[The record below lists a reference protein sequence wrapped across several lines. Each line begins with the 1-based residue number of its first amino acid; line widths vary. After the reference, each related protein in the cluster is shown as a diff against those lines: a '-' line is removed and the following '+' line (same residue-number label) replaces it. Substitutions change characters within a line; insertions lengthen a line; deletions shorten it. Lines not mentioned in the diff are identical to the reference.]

1 MKRHLPIIIVWAL
14 ALAACNAG
22 SGNDSTSTSTA
33 AETTTT
39 STTVPPPEAVLL
51 TYTLSSGDEFN
62 YEVALDQHIELTA
75 SGDASLMGG
84 EEVPGDA
91 SVDVTGTATFTHVVS
106 DGPEPGTYE
115 VHITG
120 EFADMNVTG
129 TIDGES
135 VESEQAP
142 DFASLD
148 PIDVTVVV
156 DEQGNLIQAG
166 PEGSE
171 DPLAGMFGD
180 LGALGGGGSPA
191 PGLDPGQFIG
201 PPFSD
206 EEVAVGDT
214 WSDEV
219 ETPGLGEDP
228 IVTSI
233 TSTVTGVEE
242 LDGTEVHVIE
252 TNSTTSLI
260 EFDLAEFFA
269 GMFGSFAPEDA
280 SAEETAELE
289 AMLDELQFL
298 IRVDGATADS
308 RTWFDA
314 EAGISRQS
322 ETSSAADISM
332 DLNIPD
338 EETGEMVGFVME
350 MSLDQDITFRLISG
364 PTA

>member
-1 MKRHLPIIIVWAL
+1 MKRHLPIVVVWAL
-14 ALAACNAG
+14 ALAACNTA
-22 SGNDSTSTSTA
+22 SGNETTSTA

-39 STTVPPPEAVLL
+39 STTVPAPEAVLL
-51 TYTLSSGDEFN
+51 SYTLSSGDEFN
-62 YEVALDQHIELTA
+62 YEVALDQHIEMNAT
-75 SGDASLMGG
+75 GDASLMGG

-91 SVDVTGTATFTHVVS
+91 SIDVAGTATFTHVIS

-120 EFADMNVTG
+120 EFADVSVTG

-135 VESEQAP
+135 VESEQPP
-142 DFASLD
+142 DFASLE

-156 DEQGNLIQAG
+156 DEQGNVIQPG
-166 PEGSE
+166 PEGSD

-214 WSDEV
+214 WTEEV

-269 GMFGSFAPEDA
+269 GMFGAFATEDA
-280 SAEETAELE
+280 SAEELAELE
-289 AMLDELQFL
+289 LMLDELQFL

-314 EAGISRQS
+314 GAGISRQS
-322 ETSSAADISM
+322 ETSSSADISM

-350 MSLDQDITFRLISG
+350 MGLDQDVTYRLISG

>member
-1 MKRHLPIIIVWAL
+1 MKRHLPILIVSSL

-22 SGNDSTSTSTA
+22 SGNESTSIA
-33 AETTTT
+33 AETITT
-39 STTVPPPEAVLL
+39 STTVPAPEAVLL
-51 TYTLSSGDEFN
+51 SYTLSSGDEFH

-91 SVDVTGTATFTHVVS
+91 SVDVVGTATFTHVVS

-120 EFADMNVTG
+120 EFDDVNVTG

-135 VESEQAP
+135 LESEQAP
-142 DFASLD
+142 DFASLE

-156 DEQGNLIQAG
+156 DEQGNLIQSG
-166 PEGSE
+166 PEGSD

-180 LGALGGGGSPA
+180 LGALGGGSPA

-214 WSDEV
+214 WTDEV

-233 TSTVTGVEE
+233 TSTVTGVED

-252 TNSTTSLI
+252 TNSSTSLI

-269 GMFGSFAPEDA
+269 GMFGAFTTEDA

-289 AMLDELQFL
+289 AMLDQLQFL

-308 RTWFDA
+308 RTWFDS
-314 EAGISRQS
+314 EAGISRHS
-322 ETSSAADISM
+322 ETSSGADISM

>member
-1 MKRHLPIIIVWAL
+1 MKRHLPIVIVFAL

-22 SGNDSTSTSTA
+22 AGNESTSTSTA

-39 STTVPPPEAVLL
+39 STTAPAPEAALL
-51 TYTLSSGDEFN
+51 SYTLASGDVFN
-62 YEVALDQHIELTA
+62 YQVELGQHIELTA
-75 SGDASLMGG
+75 SGDVSLMGG

-91 SVDVTGTATFTHVVS
+91 SIDVTGTATFTHVVS

-120 EFADMNVTG
+120 EFDDVSVTG
-129 TIDGES
+129 VIDGES

-142 DFASLD
+142 EFASLD

-156 DEQGNLIQAG
+156 DEQGNLVQAG
-166 PEGSE
+166 PEGSD

-180 LGALGGGGSPA
+180 LGALGGGSPA

-206 EEVAVGDT
+206 EEVAVGDSWT
-214 WSDEV
+214 DEV
-219 ETPGLGEDP
+219 ETPGLGADP

-269 GMFGSFAPEDA
+269 GMFGAFAPEDA
-280 SAEETAELE
+280 SAEEMAELE
-289 AMLDELQFL
+289 VMLDQLQFL

-308 RTWFDA
+308 TTWFDA
-314 EAGISRQS
+314 KAGISRKS
-322 ETSSAADISM
+322 ETSSAAEITM

-350 MSLDQDITFRLISG
+350 MGLDQDITFLLISG

>member
-1 MKRHLPIIIVWAL
+1 MIIVWAL
-14 ALAACNAG
+14 ALTACNAG
-22 SGNDSTSTSTA
+22 SGSEATITSAAADTA
-33 AETTTT
+33 TT
-39 STTVPPPEAVLL
+39 STTVPAPEAVLL
-51 TYTLSSGDEFN
+51 SYTLASGDEFN
-62 YEVALDQHIELTA
+62 YEVALDQHIEMTA

-91 SVDVTGTATFTHVVS
+91 SVDVTGTAILTHVVS
-106 DGPEPGTYE
+106 EGPEPGTYE

-120 EFADMNVTG
+120 EFADVSVTG

-166 PEGSE
+166 PEGGD
-171 DPLAGMFGD
+171 DPLGGMFGD
-180 LGALGGGGSPA
+180 LGALGGGGPA

-214 WSDEV
+214 WTDEV
-219 ETPGLGEDP
+219 ESPGLGEDS

-233 TSTVTGVEE
+233 TSTVTGIEE

-252 TNSTTSLI
+252 TSSTTSLI

-269 GMFGSFAPEDA
+269 GMFGAFAPEDA

-289 AMLDELQFL
+289 AMLDQLEFL

-322 ETSSAADISM
+322 ETSSAADITM
-332 DLNIPD
+332 DLNLPD
-338 EETGEMVGFVME
+338 EETGEMVSFVME
-350 MSLDQDITFRLISG
+350 MGLDQDVTFRLISG

>member
-1 MKRHLPIIIVWAL
+1 MKRHLPILIVWAL

-22 SGNDSTSTSTA
+22 SGNESSSTSTA

-39 STTVPPPEAVLL
+39 STTVPAPEAVLL
-51 TYTLSSGDEFN
+51 SYTLSSGDEFH
-62 YEVALDQHIELTA
+62 YEVALDQHIELAA

-91 SVDVTGTATFTHVVS
+91 SVDLTGTATFTHVIS

-120 EFADMNVTG
+120 EFADVSVTG

-166 PEGSE
+166 PEGSD

-180 LGALGGGGSPA
+180 LGALGGGSPA

-206 EEVAVGDT
+206 EEVGVGDT
-214 WSDEV
+214 WTDEV

-233 TSTVTGVEE
+233 TSTVTDLEN
-242 LDGTEVHVIE
+242 LDGTEVFVIE
-252 TNSTTSLI
+252 SQTSTSRI
-260 EFDLAEFFA
+260 ELDLGEFFA
-269 GMFGSFAPEDA
+269 GMFGAFLPEGTTEA
-280 SAEETAELE
+280 ESAEFEE
-289 AMLDELQFL
+289 MLAQLKFVMTID
-298 IRVDGATADS
+298 DTTSDS
-308 RTWFDA
+308 KTWFDA
-314 EAGISRQS
+314 GAGVARQS
-322 ETSSAADISM
+322 EVTAGTIITM
-332 DLNIPD
+332 ELNMPD
-338 EETGEMVGFVME
+338 EDTGEMVGFDMD
-350 MSLDQDITFRLISG
+350 MALDQVITYRLISG